1 MNKDGNTPSGRSGL
15 KEDDIK
21 EDDIDELKMRE
32 PPGYLGVI
40 VRRIKRRAVMERD
53 ALRQAELRRAKA
65 SGRAVTRA
73 ASLR

>member
-1 MNKDGNTPSGRSGL
+1 MCLRMNKDGGRPSGKFRII
-15 KEDDIK
+15 E
-21 EDDIDELKMRE
+21 DIDELRMPE

-53 ALRQAELRRAKA
+53 ALRQAEARRMKTG
-65 SGRAVTRA
+65 GRISSRA